1 MLIHLQDIGKRYRLE
16 WIFRGITHTLR
27 SGERYALLGPNGSG
41 KSTLLKVLSGH
52 LSPSRGAV
60 LFEKNGSTA
69 FTPSGEGAFTPRIA
83 VNGVYPDPEAFG
95 MLPIPPDDIYRHIS
109 YAAPYIELIE
119 EFTLEEAMRFHAGL
133 KPLLPGMTLTRLYD
147 LLALP
152 RARSKELRFF
162 SSGMKQRVKLA
173 LAVCSDTPVLL
184 LDEPATNLDVQ
195 GVEWYKNLIQ
205 EFAAD
210 RLVVIASNDPHD
222 AEFCPVH
229 LNVLDYK

>member
-1 MLIHLQDIGKRYRLE
+1 MMIRLQNTGKRYRLE
-16 WIFRGITHTLR
+16 WIFRGIDYTFENP
-27 SGERYALLGPNGSG
+27 GRYAVLGPNGSG

-52 LSPSRGAV
+52 LSPSKGRIS
-60 LFEKNGSTA
+60 FEINGKITE
-69 FTPSGEGAFTPRIA
+69 PD
-83 VNGVYPDPEAFG
+83 VVY
-95 MLPIPPDDIYRHIS
+95 RSVS

-119 EFTLEEAMRFHAGL
+119 EFTLEEALKFHAGL
-133 KPLLPGMTLTRLYD
+133 KPMLPGMTPARLYEI
-147 LLALP
+147 LALP
-152 RARSKELRFF
+152 RARSKEIRFF

-173 LAVCSDTPVLL
+173 LAICCDTPVLL

-205 EFAAD
+205 QFAED

-229 LNVLDYK
+229 LNILDFK